1 MCSWSRP
8 VATGELG
15 HRGGGQEGGLCW
27 EASSHPLFPRLSGK
41 EEALCRLEEE
51 NRRLSLE
58 QERVSTADRGQTGR
72 QTNGQR
78 DRGGELAGWMVRA
91 ARVLE

>member
-1 MCSWSRP
+1 M
-8 VATGELG
+8 ATGELG
-15 HRGGGQEGGLCW
+15 YRGGGQEGGLCW

-91 ARVLE
+91 ARVPE